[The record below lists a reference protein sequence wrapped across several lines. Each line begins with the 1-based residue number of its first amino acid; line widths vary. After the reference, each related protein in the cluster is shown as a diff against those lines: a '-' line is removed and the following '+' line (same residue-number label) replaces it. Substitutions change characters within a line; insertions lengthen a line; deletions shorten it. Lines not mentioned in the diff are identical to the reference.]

1 MDGEI
6 EYNFARDMIGEKKLE
21 NGFLSKAGWTIY
33 DDTNNL
39 SRNP

>member
-6 EYNFARDMIGEKKLE
+6 EYNFARDIKFEKKLE
-21 NGFLSKAGWTIY
+21 NGLLSKAGCTIY